1 MTMRKTMRWRAAL
14 WYWALPDGRSVLLR
28 LKAELGS
35 VGQPER
41 IVLPDVALVVVVG
54 VGEINP
60 LDFSA
65 VVENACC

>member
-1 MTMRKTMRWRAAL
+1 MTLRSTMRWRAAL
-14 WYWALPDGRSVLLR
+14 WYWALPDGRSVRLR

-41 IVLPDVALVVVVG
+41 IVLPDFALVVVVG

-60 LDFSA
+60 LDFSIIFDD
-65 VVENACC
+65 ACC

>member
-1 MTMRKTMRWRAAL
+1 MTLRSTMRWRAAL
-14 WYWALPDGRSVLLR
+14 WYWALPDGRSVRLR

-41 IVLPDVALVVVVG
+41 IVLPDFALVVVVE

-60 LDFSA
+60 LDFS
-65 VVENACC
+65 VIFDDACC